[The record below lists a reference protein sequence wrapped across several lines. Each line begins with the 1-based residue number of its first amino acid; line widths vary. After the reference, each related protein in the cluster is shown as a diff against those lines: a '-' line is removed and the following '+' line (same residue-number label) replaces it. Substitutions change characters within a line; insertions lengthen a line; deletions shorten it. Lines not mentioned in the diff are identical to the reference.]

1 MSLKFNE
8 QINEI
13 AERIE
18 QDKNLR
24 EEEKEIKLKA
34 LQKEIRSITD

>member
-8 QINEI
+8 QMNEI

-18 QDKNLR
+18 QDNNLT
-24 EEEKEIKLKA
+24 EKEKEQELNKLNE
-34 LQKEIRSITD
+34 EIRSITD